1 MLDALWQ
8 EGSKM
13 KKDGQ
18 SKPTVGG
25 TLVFRIPYGGR
36 ARFDWHL
43 DRFEHDVLVECASP
57 WKGLKTDVHQIGM
70 GPKFTP
76 EKARQ
81 LAEVLARRIIENLE
95 YVLRNR
101 LKDDI
106 ELSSYYDNRQL
117 PLYRKWAWEEEK
129 RRMVEVAIVA
139 EAYKDDDDD
148 DDSPDNVLGADHIA
162 LAEAELA
169 ENNQVVLI
177 EEIDFENT
185 EGGAK

>member
-1 MLDALWQ
+1 M
-8 EGSKM
+8 
-13 KKDGQ
+13 
-18 SKPTVGG
+18 
-25 TLVFRIPYGGR
+25 
-36 ARFDWHL
+36 
-43 DRFEHDVLVECASP
+43 
-57 WKGLKTDVHQIGM
+57 
-70 GPKFTP
+70 
-76 EKARQ
+76 
-81 LAEVLARRIIENLE
+81 
-95 YVLRNR
+95 LRNR

>member
-1 MLDALWQ
+1 
-8 EGSKM
+8 M
-13 KKDGQ
+13 KRDGQ
-18 SKPTVGG
+18 REPKFGG

-43 DRFEHDVLVECASP
+43 DRFEHDVLVECTSP

-76 EKARQ
+76 DEARQ
-81 LAEVLARRIIENLE
+81 LAEVLARRIIGNLE
-95 YVLRNR
+95 YVVQNR

-106 ELSSYYDNRQL
+106 ALTSYYDNRQL
-117 PLYRKWAWEEEK
+117 PLYREWALEEEK
-129 RRMVEVAIVA
+129 RRMVEVALVA

-148 DDSPDNVLGADHIA
+148 DDLPDNALGAEHIA

-169 ENNQVVLI
+169 ENGKVELI
-177 EEIDFENT
+177 EERRFENE
-185 EGGAK
+185 EGRNGAR